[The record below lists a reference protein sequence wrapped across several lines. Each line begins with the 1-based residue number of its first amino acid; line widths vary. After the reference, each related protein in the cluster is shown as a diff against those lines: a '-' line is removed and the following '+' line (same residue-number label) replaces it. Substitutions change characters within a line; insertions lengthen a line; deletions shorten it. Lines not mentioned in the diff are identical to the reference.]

1 MEKKENCNK
10 KCKLLRNFKKHV
22 KNIFCNI
29 CTSVDKV
36 SPFKSLTRLRD
47 FSKKSREIFE
57 TFETFLFW
65 IMRPTT

>member
-29 CTSVDKV
+29 CTLGRGKNRTDINSMFLQV
-36 SPFKSLTRLRD
+36 
-47 FSKKSREIFE
+47 IF
-57 TFETFLFW
+57 
-65 IMRPTT
+65 